1 MREQFRVDLR
11 GLVEVLSHHLYS
23 SERVYLRELVQ
34 NARDAV
40 AARVEFGH
48 DIEGLIEIEPAWGT
62 DPLIVRDNGIGLTAE
77 DMRTLLSMIGSTSKR
92 DDFAMAR
99 RDFLGQF
106 GIGLLSGFLV
116 ADSIEVLS
124 RSARTPDAPTLRW
137 VGSSDGTFT
146 ITESASALPEPGT
159 EVRLHPRY
167 RAYRWCEH
175 DSVVEFASDFAEL
188 LDVAVRIGD
197 TVVSQ
202 QLPPWKLTTD
212 EQLAWCRERFG
223 FEAMGIIP
231 LASTSAEV
239 TGLAFVLPYTA
250 RPGYRT
256 GDRIYSKGMLV
267 ADRNDLI
274 VPRWAFFCRAVIDAG
289 ELPLTAA
296 REGLQESRALQFARK
311 RIGFRLL
318 SELILVHGMYPDVFH
333 EIIALHAEGLKAL
346 AVHESDVRDLLRS
359 TLPYGTTDGER
370 TIQQLIE
377 SPGPVPYVQD
387 ADTYHALC
395 DVAAHAGVLLVDASG
410 VHEAELL
417 QLVDDADPGALPRG
431 HRARR
436 DRAGRPRAPRRPAGG
451 GARRQGRPGAARR
464 ARVRAGGELRAGG
477 PARAV
482 VARRRALLRRRP
494 GGARAQR
501 RVHRGEA
508 AARHPGGG
516 RHRGAAAR
524 ALRDGPAARPRP
536 AHGRPCRTAPY
547 GRRRHDRGAARLSG
561 SVQLLTTRTAMLG
574 LRARRSRP

>member
-40 AARVEFGH
+40 AARVELGD

-146 ITESASALPEPGT
+146 ITESASPLPEPGT

-188 LDVAVRIGD
+188 LDVAVRIRD

-202 QLPPWKLTTD
+202 KLPPWKLTTD

-231 LASTSAEV
+231 LESTSADV

-359 TLPYGTTDGER
+359 TLPYGTTTASAPSSSSSR
-370 TIQQLIE
+370 A
-377 SPGPVPYVQD
+377 PVPFP
-387 ADTYHALC
+387 T
-395 DVAAHAGVLLVDASG
+395 S
-410 VHEAELL
+410 
-417 QLVDDADPGALPRG
+417 
-431 HRARR
+431 
-436 DRAGRPRAPRRPAGG
+436 
-451 GARRQGRPGAARR
+451 
-464 ARVRAGGELRAGG
+464 
-477 PARAV
+477 
-482 VARRRALLRRRP
+482 
-494 GGARAQR
+494 
-501 RVHRGEA
+501 
-508 AARHPGGG
+508 
-516 RHRGAAAR
+516 
-524 ALRDGPAARPRP
+524 
-536 AHGRPCRTAPY
+536 RTPTP
-547 GRRRHDRGAARLSG
+547 
-561 SVQLLTTRTAMLG
+561 TTRSATSPPTPG
-574 LRARRSRP
+574 CCWSTRAACTRRSCCSSSTTPHRRTSARSPRTT

>member
-1 MREQFRVDLR
+1 MQYHRAATPSKQREGEDDMREQFRVDLR

-40 AARVEFGH
+40 AARVEFGD
-48 DIEGLIEIEPAWGT
+48 DIAGLIEIEPAWGT
-62 DPLIVRDNGIGLTAE
+62 DPLIVRDNGYRAHRR

-146 ITESASALPEPGT
+146 ITESASPLPEPGT

-188 LDVAVRIGD
+188 LDVAVRIRD

-202 QLPPWKLTTD
+202 KVPPWKLTTD

-231 LASTSAEV
+231 LESTSADV

-333 EIIALHAEGLKAL
+333 EIIALHAEGAEGAGGARVRRSRPA
-346 AVHESDVRDLLRS
+346 AVHAALRHDRGRS
-359 TLPYGTTDGER
+359 HHPAAHRE
-370 TIQQLIE
+370 
-377 SPGPVPYVQD
+377 PPVPFPTSRTPTPTTRS
-387 ADTYHALC
+387 AT
-395 DVAAHAGVLLVDASG
+395 VAAHAGVLLVDASG

-417 QLVDDADPGALPRG
+417 QLVDDATPAHFREVTAHDVIALADPV
-431 HRARR
+431 
-436 DRAGRPRAPRRPAGG
+436 APRRPAIG

-536 AHGRPCRTAPY
+536 AHGRPRRT
-547 GRRRHDRGAARLSG
+547 S
-561 SVQLLTTRTAMLG
+561 SV
-574 LRARRSRP
+574 RPSPR

>member
-40 AARVEFGH
+40 AARVELGH

-62 DPLIVRDNGIGLTAE
+62 DPLIVRDNGIGLTAD

-146 ITESASALPEPGT
+146 ITESASPLPEPGT

-202 QLPPWKLTTD
+202 KLPPWKLTTD

-231 LASTSAEV
+231 LESTSAEV

-346 AVHESDVRDLLRS
+346 AVHESDVRDLLWS

-377 SPGPVPYVQD
+377 SPGPVPYVKD

-417 QLVDDADPGALPRG
+417 QLVDDATPAHFREVTAHDVIALADPVPLDDQRAAALV
-431 HRARR
+431 AK
-436 DRAGRPRAPRRPAGG
+436 AGRALHDERVSVQVASFEPADRPVLWWPDGEHSSDDARGVLVLNAACTAVKRLLDTPEEADIGAPLHALYVT
-451 GARRQGRPGAARR
+451 ALLLGRVLPTDAHA
-464 ARVRAGGELRAGG
+464 
-477 PARAV
+477 
-482 VARRRALLRRRP
+482 ALLRT
-494 GGARAQR
+494 AVADMI
-501 RVHRGEA
+501 EA
-508 AARHPGGG
+508 P
-516 RHRGAAAR
+516 
-524 ALRDGPAARPRP
+524 P
-536 AHGRPCRTAPY
+536 T
-547 GRRRHDRGAARLSG
+547 
-561 SVQLLTTRTAMLG
+561 
-574 LRARRSRP
+574 

>member
-231 LASTSAEV
+231 LESTSAEV

-417 QLVDDADPGALPRG
+417 QLVDDATPAHFREVTAHDVIALADPVPLDDQRAAALV
-431 HRARR
+431 AK
-436 DRAGRPRAPRRPAGG
+436 AGRALHDERVSVQVASFEPADRPVLWWPAGEHSSDDARG
-451 GARRQGRPGAARR
+451 VLVLNAACTAVKRLLDTPEEADIGAPLHALYVTALLLGRVLPTDAHA
-464 ARVRAGGELRAGG
+464 
-477 PARAV
+477 
-482 VARRRALLRRRP
+482 ALLRT
-494 GGARAQR
+494 AVADMI
-501 RVHRGEA
+501 EA
-508 AARHPGGG
+508 P
-516 RHRGAAAR
+516 
-524 ALRDGPAARPRP
+524 PA
-536 AHGRPCRTAPY
+536 
-547 GRRRHDRGAARLSG
+547 
-561 SVQLLTTRTAMLG
+561 
-574 LRARRSRP
+574 